1 MAQFIDE
8 RPYSGGL
15 DLDSDERLIK
25 AGDYPFG
32 KNGRSGTSD
41 QNYKGSVEGIRG
53 NILRNTF
60 ADTMGQYPFPSG
72 TNKIIGS
79 IEDVKNQT
87 IIYFLWNS
95 NNLHRIIR
103 YYLKEKVI
111 RNVVPATWGTSA
123 LNFQRY
129 SKIWNGKIVYAG
141 EQDYIIWTDGVNP
154 QRKIR
159 LDIGSAYPLAPGILV
174 PQTIDFA
181 KQPPQL
187 APTTSLVTSTVN
199 TFTAGKGFQFAL
211 RYVYDDN
218 SITTL
223 SPYSDIQF
231 VDVVNR
237 SIRVSFSSGH
247 FTVKE
252 IQVLAR
258 EGNGVSGEG
267 NTNPTWYVVE
277 KRTRPS
283 GVSPTTLTYD
293 FTNTELKQPVAR
305 IDSDKLFESI
315 PELAGC
321 MELSETNQ
329 VIFADITE
337 GKNNLTISNDTN
349 GITVTNFVNRTPQ
362 VVNQDTR
369 FRTSPQALFEVNAT
383 AMINVVRLVP
393 LAKHTPFQD
402 NELILNDPTTG
413 LPNNFNKIT
422 YSPIW
427 GQTKSITLTI
437 GAVAEYENFISPGPV
452 YLPAVLRL
460 LVYKNGVVLE
470 SQDSTTSSVNG
481 QTTFSMSLDSSI
493 SPLDVLEV
501 GIALIAPTPRQEG
514 FPLSVYATELR
525 IQSSSVPA
533 VKCLKENTQPEIG
546 IQYYD
551 KELRSGGIIPIAP
564 LAVTDIGSAA
574 PLPII
579 DGDNP
584 YSPYQRVNIHNR
596 PPLWAYYYSLCIKE
610 TNIEYGWYT
619 ITAKS
624 ETTGKSELTFQN
636 SIRGFTPQ
644 AGDFVRVIGKKIND
658 LTDGTEYEVYAKSD
672 YPEYRVFS
680 VDLSTSKIV
689 LNGVVQFSIVPSA
702 SIPVIIEVYR
712 LKAKTPFYFEER
724 FLPVGNAGLS
734 NRFHSVPNPAS
745 GEQSQSAASP
755 SAVPARIFMFGNS
768 YTRYGDRFLVF
779 SKSYS
784 NGYESDYWNK
794 GRPAIEVTNG
804 GSKRLINGIRWGGQL
819 FPNTFVNNMSV
830 FDSGNYASTNQMF
843 GVINAM
849 RLRGF
854 TLKIYQES
862 NTSSAYL
869 NRRSI
874 TNADGSEQL
883 VLTDS
888 LITQINPSIS
898 NQGTLHKGSVIMY
911 GNSIYF
917 FDAINGLMIRDAGNE
932 LFPISDYGAQKYFR
946 DLAELTRTLGDDC
959 DILSGFDE
967 KTQQL
972 FVSIV
977 EHKDNYTTK
986 SKTISFDETSNRW
999 KFFHDNAIT
1008 VGNNQQPIEMY
1019 SKMGNNM
1026 FMFLNGRCWES
1037 NELVDGGG
1045 NPVYLRLFGEDR
1057 EFVLTGVSNVEPVK
1071 VKIFLAHS
1079 IHTNRIPNFVLIKT
1093 PISAMYPL
1101 GMESELLPGNYA
1113 LREGVYY
1120 ADIKRDAFTRGTPA
1134 NPTARREQI
1143 AGGRPIRGNSMTYEM
1158 KWNGNSYVVVFSS
1171 GITVIPSE
1179 KS

>member
-1 MAQFIDE
+1 MAQVVDE

-25 AGDYPFG
+25 PGDYVYG

-111 RNVVPATWGTSA
+111 RNVVPATWDTSA

-129 SKIWNGKIVYAG
+129 NKIWNGKIVYAG

-154 QRKIR
+154 LRKIR
-159 LDIGSAYPLAPGILV
+159 LDIGSAYPLAPGVLV

-187 APTTSLVTSTVN
+187 APTTSLVASTVN

-252 IQVLAR
+252 IQILAR
-258 EGNGVSGEG
+258 EGNGISGEG

-283 GVSPTTLTYD
+283 GVSPTILTFN

-329 VIFADITE
+329 VIVADITE
-337 GKNNLTISNDTN
+337 GKNNPAISNNTS
-349 GITVTNFVNRTPQ
+349 GITLELDYTTNNPSSIEIDSFSIS
-362 VVNQDTR
+362 
-369 FRTSPQALFEVNAT
+369 SPA
-383 AMINVVRLVP
+383 I
-393 LAKHTPFQD
+393 
-402 NELILNDPTTG
+402 G
-413 LPNNFNKIT
+413 LPVINTVYHPLSIT
-422 YSPIW
+422 QTLNSGIGYVVAGSPPDIYYSTLYAQPLFLDSLSLN
-427 GQTKSITLTI
+427 TDITLTGGTYTSTI
-437 GAVAEYENFISPGPV
+437 RVLLFID
-452 YLPAVLRL
+452 
-460 LVYKNGVVLE
+460 GVVVD
-470 SQDSTTSSVNG
+470 SQDQVYNVSGSPVTKTYTIGYSGQLLPTQKISVGLAYVSGTSPTTM
-481 QTTFSMSLDSSI
+481 TFTSGDIVSQAYFNENTI
-493 SPLDVLEV
+493 
-501 GIALIAPTPRQEG
+501 TC
-514 FPLSVYATELR
+514 F
-525 IQSSSVPA
+525 
-533 VKCLKENTQPEIG
+533 KENTKAFIG

-551 KELRSGGIIPIAP
+551 KEMRSGGVIP
-564 LAVTDIGSAA
+564 LTEVNVTSINNLSPAITDYLYQ
-574 PLPII
+574 PYI
-579 DGDNP
+579 DAK
-584 YSPYQRVNIHNR
+584 IHNR
-596 PPLWAYYYSLCIKE
+596 PPSWAHYYSFVIKE
-610 TNIEYGWYT
+610 TNASFGWYISSAISIASNRT
-619 ITAKS
+619 EITLSAQY
-624 ETTGKSELTFQN
+624 ET
-636 SIRGFTPQ
+636 
-644 AGDFVRVIGKKIND
+644 DFVPQKGDYFRQVGDTTAPFNPNTNNEITVFGYDAATRKLTLDGVIN
-658 LTDGTEYEVYAKSD
+658 V
-672 YPEYRVFS
+672 S
-680 VDLSTSKIV
+680 VNTV
-689 LNGVVQFSIVPSA
+689 
-702 SIPVIIEVYR
+702 IEVYR
-712 LKAKTPFYFEER
+712 QKPVVDFYFEQKM
-724 FLPVGNAGLS
+724 FSIGNPELS
-734 NRFHSVPNPAS
+734 TRYHFADIQNQSPTNPTTT
-745 GEQSQSAASP
+745 
-755 SAVPARIFMFGNS
+755 PART
-768 YTRYGDRFLVF
+768 YLYGDTYQRITNGVLLGY

-784 NGYESDYWNK
+784 SAFESDFWNK
-794 GRPAIEVTNG
+794 GRPAIQITNG

-883 VLTDS
+883 VLTDN

-986 SKTISFDETSNRW
+986 SKTISFDEQSNRW
-999 KFFHDNAIT
+999 KFFHDNAVT

-1037 NELVDGGG
+1037 NELVDISG
-1045 NPVYLRLFGEDR
+1045 NPVYLKLFGEDR
-1057 EFVLTGVSNVEPVK
+1057 EFIITGVSNIEPVK

-1079 IHTNRIPNFVLIKT
+1079 IHSNRTPNFVLIKT
-1093 PISAMYPL
+1093 PVSAMYPL
-1101 GMESELLPGNYA
+1101 GMESELLPANYA

-1120 ADIKRDAFTRGTPA
+1120 ADIKRDAFTKGTPA
-1134 NPTARREQI
+1134 SPTARRQQI
-1143 AGGRPIRGNSMTYEM
+1143 AGGRPIRGNSMTYKM
-1158 KWNGNSYVVVFSS
+1158 TWNGNAYVVVFTS